1 MMKYCDEKI
10 MSDKNVLR
18 DSGNSDIISVAK
30 YVPII
35 DLAERRI
42 SGNCNFSMAIDEML
56 LSFAHQNY
64 KEYINRKYPA
74 RRFRSWS

>member
-10 MSDKNVLR
+10 TSDKNVLR
-18 DSGNSDIISVAK
+18 DGGNSDIISVAK

-56 LSFAHQNY
+56 LSF
-64 KEYINRKYPA
+64 KDC
-74 RRFRSWS
+74 